1 MSDDIPLIFAQEA
14 ATPTAV
20 FLSAAGLAHLQ
31 QFTTAGWAVA
41 VTPRF
46 EALRSLS
53 LTEVPA
59 QVIDEAMIV
68 NPTLVSCEAQTWT
81 GDDLARVARWKPR
94 VVKINCAFSDI
105 DPAQIQMIAKSLAAL
120 GLIVLGS
127 HWRDDNTFR
136 IRWLNRIDRLEA
148 LQPPEWPRLNFIACA
163 STQNAEAISKI
174 GRLHAGQE
182 QRIAQLRISESVRSE
197 QIARL
202 ETALIATQ
210 QSPYFK
216 TPS

>member
-20 FLSAAGLAHLQ
+20 FLSASGLAHLQ
-31 QFTTAGWAVA
+31 QFTTAGWAVG
-41 VTPRF
+41 VTASF
-46 EALRSLS
+46 QALRTINLAD
-53 LTEVPA
+53 VPA
-59 QVIDEAMIV
+59 QTVDEAIIA

-81 GDDLARVARWKPR
+81 SDHLARIARWKPS
-94 VVKINCAFSDI
+94 VVKVNCAFSDV
-105 DPAQIQMIAKSLAAL
+105 DPAQIQGIAKDLAGL
-120 GLIVLGS
+120 GLIVLAA
-127 HWRDDNTFR
+127 HWRDDNSFR
-136 IRWLNRIDRLEA
+136 IRSLNRIDRLDA

-163 STQNAEAISKI
+163 SEQSAQTIAKI

-182 QRIAQLRISESVRSE
+182 QRIAQLRIGEAVRNE

-202 ETALIATQ
+202 EAALMTAQ

-216 TPS
+216 TPT